1 MKGLSIAL
9 IVIVGVV
16 GLIGLNSFYVVRQDQ
31 QALVLRFGEP
41 TEIRNEYV
49 EISLANA
56 NEDPDTVDPDAPVQ
70 EVDEAGLFFK
80 LPWEEVI
87 KLDRKNIGTN
97 IPDIEVLASDQ
108 RRLTVDAFVRWRIV
122 NPLTFYQRLRDERG
136 ANTQLQRFTES
147 NIRDA
152 LGQVPVPEIISGQ
165 RASLMEEIRTNVNS
179 ALNGTGIQ
187 IIDVRIR
194 QADLPAAVAEGV
206 YARMKTERNQ
216 EAQRIRSEGE
226 ERARLIRA
234 QAERQQTVILADA
247 NETSE
252 QIRGDGD
259 AQRNKIYADA
269 YGQDL
274 DFFRFQRALIACEE
288 SIEEGTI
295 VVTDPSNLDLCKVF
309 IDRARAAGAQ

>member
-1 MKGLSIAL
+1 MIIA
-9 IVIVGVV
+9 VGVV
-16 GLIGLNSFYVVRQDQ
+16 ALVGLNSFYTVRQDE
-31 QALVLRFGEP
+31 QALVLQFGSP
-41 TEIRNEYV
+41 VAVRNEYV
-49 EISLANA
+49 
-56 NEDPDTVDPDAPVQ
+56 TVDMDADPTEADTPAEQQDVPRDAPVQ

-87 KLDRKNIGTN
+87 ILDRKNIGTN

-122 NPLTFYQRLRDERG
+122 DPLKFYQRLRTERG
-136 ANTQLQRFTES
+136 ANAQLQRFTES

-165 RASLMEEIRTNVNS
+165 RASLMDEIRLNVNQ
-179 ALNGTGIQ
+179 ALAGTGID

-206 YARMKTERNQ
+206 YERMKTERQQ

-234 QAERQQTVILADA
+234 QADRQQTVIVAEA
-247 NETSE
+247 NEQSE
-252 QIRGDGD
+252 TIRGEGD
-259 AQRNKIYADA
+259 ARRNNIYAQA
-269 YGQDL
+269 YGQDIS
-274 DFFRFQRALIACEE
+274 FFRFQRALIACEE
-288 SIEEGTI
+288 AIQEGT
-295 VVTDPSNLDLCKVF
+295 VVVADPSTLDLCRVF
-309 IDRARAAGAQ
+309 IEQAEAAGDR